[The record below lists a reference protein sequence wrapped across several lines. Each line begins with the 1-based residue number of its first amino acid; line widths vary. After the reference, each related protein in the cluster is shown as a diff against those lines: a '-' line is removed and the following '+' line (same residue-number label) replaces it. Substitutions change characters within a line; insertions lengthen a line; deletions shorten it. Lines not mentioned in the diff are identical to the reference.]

1 MVLEKTLE
9 SPLDSKEIKSVNPKE
24 NQPWLFVGRTD
35 AEAEAQLPDSERRL
49 IRKDPDPGKDWRQQ
63 EKHVTKDTIGMSL
76 SKLWE
81 RQRSRVAA
89 IHKELDTI

>member
-49 IRKDPDPGKDWRQQ
+49 IRKDPDSGEDWRQQ
-63 EKHVTKDTIGMSL
+63 EKWVTKDAVGMSL
-76 SKLWE
+76 SELWE
-81 RQRSRVAA
+81 RQSSRVAA
-89 IHKELDTI
+89 VHKELDTI